1 VQAKAQLERQR
12 SSGPKYSEEVIGI
25 PRGNSVGDWGEL
37 SFSLAFATLG
47 SELSNSSALSQI
59 FLTYF
64 GA

>member
-1 VQAKAQLERQR
+1 VQAKVQLERQR
-12 SSGPKYSEEVIGI
+12 SGEPKYSEEVIGI